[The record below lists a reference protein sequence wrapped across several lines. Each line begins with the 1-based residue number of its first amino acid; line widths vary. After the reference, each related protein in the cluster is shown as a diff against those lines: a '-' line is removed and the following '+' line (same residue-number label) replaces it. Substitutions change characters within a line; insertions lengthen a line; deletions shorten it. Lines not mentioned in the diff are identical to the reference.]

1 MDIFDI
7 DSLDVHIYKYKSFII
22 DKLKCEKLNERNLQH
37 SSDLLCQ
44 VLDYSPC
51 IKTNALCSSKIF
63 LKNHTNT
70 IPELLQKYP
79 SNLSLSLEST
89 KQIEED
95 DKESVSEKDSSE
107 YNRSRKVS
115 STSVNVNNGNDSNNN
130 NNNNNTVHS
139 WIKLLVVNVIDDAF
153 CKAENVVN
161 EGDNEFELLVEHESE
176 VKHHKQS
183 KHMLHRQCSG
193 NTALTKPFIS
203 KISNQFNE
211 ISKIKIYLLHT
222 TTFIEIEATSSDTF
236 YDLKLKIIETLSKAQ
251 TLSLTLPHEQPD
263 AYEIRL
269 VDEDE
274 YEPNMDFAALDDDTN
289 VLQCK
294 TALFAFV
301 ENKVYCSSP
310 AQLKPKKHVT
320 SSLTYNKDTRNMSIK
335 IHFKTNK
342 HTHSSSITL
351 SVDNESTL
359 KDILDTLLQK
369 EMLTIKNVDLYYFV
383 EHSDKE
389 EDMDN
394 CINIDTN
401 VKYLNTCEIDLYYKK
416 FPDVPESVSYS
427 QFSQREDTECNLIS
441 KQFKEDNE
449 NGKEFFFNDISAGMY
464 QEFEVLKV
472 TKFKTKQERVLGVDL
487 YNLYNNLPKDKKH
500 NGKGLLNFFVPK
512 TKKPLRKVKDIVD
525 CGIVDNRLFYITI
538 RDAETNVEKKTI
550 YEVKCNNIRNE
561 ITAKINYLIVS
572 TYIHTYVII
581 SYRNLIKNNTHS
593 LHTHT

>member
-7 DSLDVHIYKYKSFII
+7 DSLDDHIYKYKSFII

-51 IKTNALCSSKIF
+51 IKTNALCSNKIF
-63 LKNHTNT
+63 LKNHNNSV
-70 IPELLQKYP
+70 PELLQKYP
-79 SNLSLSLEST
+79 SNLSLSLGST

-115 STSVNVNNGNDSNNN
+115 STSVNNDNNMQCMNNK
-130 NNNNNTVHS
+130 TVQCYM
-139 WIKLLVVNVIDDAF
+139 KMLVVSIIDDAF
-153 CKAENVVN
+153 RKAENVTNDV
-161 EGDNEFELLVEHESE
+161 ECEFELLVETESE
-176 VKHHKQS
+176 SKPQKQCKHV
-183 KHMLHRQCSG
+183 LHRQCS
-193 NTALTKPFIS
+193 NNNALTKPFIS

-211 ISKIKIYLLHT
+211 ISKIKLYLLNT
-222 TTFIEIEATSSDTF
+222 TTFIEVEVTPSDTF
-236 YDLKLKIIETLSKAQ
+236 YDLKLKIIDTLTKTQ
-251 TLSLTLPHEQPD
+251 TSSSLVLPHEQPD

-289 VLQCK
+289 VMQCK
-294 TALFAFV
+294 TAMFAFV
-301 ENKVYCSSP
+301 ENKVYSP
-310 AQLKPKKHVT
+310 QSKQTKPKKHIT
-320 SSLTYNKDTRNMSIK
+320 SSLTYNRDTRNMSIR

-342 HTHSSSITL
+342 HVHNTSITL

-369 EMLTIKNVDLYYFV
+369 DLLTIKNVDLYYFV
-383 EHSDKE
+383 EHSNKE

-427 QFSQREDTECNLIS
+427 QFSQREDAECNLIS
-441 KQFKEDNE
+441 KHFKEENE

-487 YNLYNNLPKDKKH
+487 YNLYNNLPKDKQ

-525 CGIVDNRLFYITI
+525 CGILDNRLFYITI

-550 YEVKCNNIRNE
+550 YEVKSNNIRNE
-561 ITAKINYLIVS
+561 ITSKINYLIVS
-572 TYIHTYVII
+572 IHIFI
-581 SYRNLIKNNTHS
+581 
-593 LHTHT
+593 